1 MPEPNPVIETIAT
14 LICPWCGS
22 PFEDRLLCFDMAC
35 IGRTV
40 NVAANPLCPKC
51 RLLAE
56 QKRAAEEL
64 ARQQEREADWARMC
78 PAEYRLTTES
88 DGATDF
94 DRLRRLV
101 PIVNDLMKLAAD
113 PERKRGLLLRGD
125 TGMGKTRTMFR
136 VVRVFWERGI
146 KCAIWTPGQFEA
158 ECQAARDKG
167 QLKSFLANQIGARVL
182 FMDDLAKTRW
192 YPSTEGIFFDI
203 VEARTRDHRLILVTT
218 NHSGATME
226 KLFSDNIAAP
236 LVRRLRDHN
245 DCFAFEQGK

>member
-51 RLLAE
+51 RLVAA
-56 QKRAAEEL
+56 QKHAAGEL
-64 ARQQEREADWARMC
+64 ARQQRREAEWAGIC
-78 PAEYRLTTES
+78 PVEYRLTTES
-88 DGATDF
+88 GGATDLE
-94 DRLRRLV
+94 RLRRLV
-101 PIVNDLMKLAAD
+101 PPVDDLMKLAAD
-113 PERKRGLLLRGD
+113 PKRTRGLLLRGD

-136 VVRVFWERGI
+136 VVRAYFDRGI
-146 KCAIWTPGQFEA
+146 KCAYWTPGRFEA

-167 QLKSFLANQIGARVL
+167 HLKSFLASQIAPGAW
-182 FMDDLAKTRW
+182 FIDDLAKTRW
-192 YPSTEGIFFDI
+192 YPSTEGIFFEI
-203 VEARTRDHRLILVTT
+203 VEGRIREHRPILVTT
-218 NHSGATME
+218 NHSGAVME
-226 KLFSDNIAAP
+226 KLFSENVAAP
-236 LVRRLRDHN
+236 LVRRLRDHS